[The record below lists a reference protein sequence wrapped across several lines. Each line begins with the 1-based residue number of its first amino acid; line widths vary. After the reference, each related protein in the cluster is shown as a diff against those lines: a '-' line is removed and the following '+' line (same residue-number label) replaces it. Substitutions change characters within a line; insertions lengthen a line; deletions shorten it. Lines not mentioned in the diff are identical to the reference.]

1 MKQEARSKKQEAR
14 SKKQEARSKK
24 QETSLQSAV
33 RSPDAPKSKIKN
45 PKSSDLK
52 ILLRCFGYLRPSWKL
67 MVGAYLT
74 MLFISALGVA
84 NPQLLRWGIDRG
96 IKAGDMGT
104 LGWAVL
110 GILGLTLLNGVFSFF
125 QGRWTELASQQ
136 VAYDMRNDIHRKLS
150 TLSFAYHDQA
160 ETGQLLSRAIQ
171 DVDRIRFMT
180 GRASLHLINGIVTFT
195 ATTVIML
202 TMNPLLTLLAM
213 LTAPL
218 LFYQTFTFARKIR
231 PMWLALQQQM
241 AVLTTRLEQNL
252 RGMRI
257 VKGFAQE
264 PAEIARFEAENAKWF
279 QIAADSARLQSING
293 PLMGLITNIGSIFIL
308 WYGGRLVAQGGLTMG
323 ELVAF
328 TAYMGQLAGPVRM
341 LGRVIPAIVQAIACG
356 ERIFDILDAESEVK
370 ESPGA
375 VALPAVQ
382 GHVRFEN
389 VSFAYFGR
397 HKVLEN
403 VTLDVPAGQIVA
415 LLGATGSGKTTII
428 NLIPRFYDVTQ
439 GRITIDDYDIRDVTL
454 NSLRAQ
460 IGIVLQETTLF
471 ADTIRANIAFG
482 RPDATEAEIVAAAQ
496 AAQAHDFILEMP
508 DGYDTKVGERGVTLS
523 GGQKQR
529 IAIARALLKDPRIL
543 ILDDA
548 LSSVDTETERLIQL
562 ALERLM
568 RGRTSFVIAQRLS
581 TVRLADQIVVLE
593 HGHIVARGTHEE
605 LLRTSGLYVEI
616 YQRQLR
622 PQEVAEV
629 KKRQEAGSKGQEAG
643 SKRQEAGSKGQEVG
657 GNGQEP
663 PDYVSRLTSQDP
675 LLQNP
680 KSKIENL
687 QSAEVAR

>member
-1 MKQEARSKKQEAR
+1 MKQEARSKRQEAR
-14 SKKQEARSKK
+14 SKRQEARGGQSR
-24 QETSLQSAV
+24 SLKA
-33 RSPDAPKSKIKN
+33 
-45 PKSSDLK
+45 SDWK

-67 MVGAYLT
+67 MVGAYLA
-74 MLFISALGVA
+74 MLLISALGVA

-96 IKAGDMGT
+96 IKAGNMT
-104 LGWAVL
+104 FLGWTVL
-110 GILGLTLLNGVFSFF
+110 GILGLTLLNGVLSFF

-180 GRASLHLINGIVTFT
+180 GRATLHLINGVITFI
-195 ATTVIML
+195 ATTVMML
-202 TMNPLLTLLAM
+202 TMNPRLTLLAM

-241 AVLTTRLEQNL
+241 AILTTRLEQNL

-264 PAEIARFEAENAKWF
+264 QEETARFKAENAVWF
-279 QIAADSARLQSING
+279 NIAADSARLQSING

-370 ESPGA
+370 EAPDA
-375 VALPAVQ
+375 IPLPPVQ
-382 GHVRFEN
+382 GRVRFEN

-403 VTLDVPAGQIVA
+403 VSLDVPPGQIVA

-471 ADTIRANIAFG
+471 ADTVRANIAFG
-482 RPDATEAEIVAAAQ
+482 RPDATEEEIIAAAQ

-508 DGYDTKVGERGVTLS
+508 EGYDTKVGERGVTLS

-581 TVRLADQIVVLE
+581 TVRLADQILVLE
-593 HGHIVARGTHEE
+593 QGRIVAQGTHEE

-629 KKRQEAGSKGQEAG
+629 KRMQEARGKQDEL
-643 SKRQEAGSKGQEVG
+643 RMT
-657 GNGQEP
+657 NDEP
-663 PDYVSRLTSQDP
+663 TTHDSP
-675 LLQNP
+675 LATRHSPFAIRNSPL
-680 KSKIENL
+680 
-687 QSAEVAR
+687 AEVVR

>member
-1 MKQEARSKKQEAR
+1 MKQVISH
-14 SKKQEARSKK
+14 
-24 QETSLQSAV
+24 QSSV
-33 RSPDAPKSKIKN
+33 VSPNAPKSKIKN
-45 PKSSDLK
+45 LKSSDFK
-52 ILLRCFGYLRPSWKL
+52 ILVRCFGYLRPSWKL

-74 MLFISALGVA
+74 MLLISALGVA
-84 NPQLLRWGIDRG
+84 NPQLLRWGIDQG
-96 IKAGDMGT
+96 IKAGDMT
-104 LGWAVL
+104 FLGWAVVGL
-110 GILGLTLLNGVFSFF
+110 LGLTVLNGAFSFF

-171 DVDRIRFMT
+171 DVDRIRFLT
-180 GRASLHLINGIVTFT
+180 GRATLNLISGVVTFIAT
-195 ATTVIML
+195 AIMML
-202 TMNPLLTLLAM
+202 TMNPRLTLLAM

-241 AVLTTRLEQNL
+241 AILTTRLEQNL

-264 PAEIARFEAENAKWF
+264 PAETARFEAENAVWF
-279 QIAADSARLQSING
+279 NIAANSARLQSING

-328 TAYMGQLAGPVRM
+328 TAYMSQLAGPVRM
-341 LGRVIPAIVQAIACG
+341 LGRVIPSIVQAIACG

-370 ESPGA
+370 EAPDA
-375 VALPAVQ
+375 LALPEVQ
-382 GHVRFEN
+382 GHVRFED

-397 HKVLEN
+397 HRVLEN
-403 VTLDVPAGQIVA
+403 VTLDVPPGQIIA

-428 NLIPRFYDVTQ
+428 NLIPRFYDVTK
-439 GRITIDDYDIRDVTL
+439 GRVTVDGYDIRDVTL
-454 NSLRAQ
+454 ASLRSQ

-482 RPDATEAEIVAAAQ
+482 RPDATEDEVIAAAQ

-548 LSSVDTETERLIQL
+548 MSSVDTETEQLIQI

-581 TVRLADQIVVLE
+581 TVRLADLILVLE
-593 HGHIVARGTHEE
+593 QGSIVAQGTHEE

-622 PQEVAEV
+622 PQEVAEI
-629 KKRQEAGSKGQEAG
+629 KRKQEA
-643 SKRQEAGSKGQEVG
+643 RRM
-657 GNGQEP
+657 
-663 PDYVSRLTSQDP
+663 DYGLRMTND
-675 LLQNP
+675 
-680 KSKIENL
+680 KSSIP
-687 QSAEVAR
+687 QSSITKSSIPQAEVVR

>member
-1 MKQEARSKKQEAR
+1 MKQEARGKGQEAR
-14 SKKQEARSKK
+14 
-24 QETSLQSAV
+24 
-33 RSPDAPKSKIKN
+33 DDKSRKL
-45 PKSSDLK
+45 KSSDWK
-52 ILLRCFGYLRPSWKL
+52 ILLRCFSYMRPYWLLMGGGY
-67 MVGAYLT
+67 GA
-74 MLFISALGVA
+74 MLIISGLGVLQ
-84 NPQLLRWGIDRG
+84 PQLFRLIVDRG
-96 IKAGDMGT
+96 IKGGDLTFLSWG
-104 LGWAVL
+104 VL
-110 GILGLTLLNGVFSFF
+110 GILALTAVSGVFSFF
-125 QGRWTELASQQ
+125 QGQWTERASQN
-136 VAYDMRNDIHRKLS
+136 VAYDLRNAIHHKLS

-171 DVDRIRFMT
+171 DVDRIRFLT
-180 GRASLHLINGIVTFT
+180 GRATLNLVSGIVTFI
-195 ATTVIML
+195 ATTVMMA
-202 TMNPLLTLLAM
+202 TMNPRLTLLAM
-213 LTAPL
+213 LTTPL

-231 PMWLALQQQM
+231 PIWLALQQQM
-241 AVLTTRLEQNL
+241 AILTTRLEQNL

-264 PAEIARFEAENAKWF
+264 PAETARFEAENATWF

-308 WYGGRLVAQGGLTMG
+308 WYGGRLVAQQGLTLG

-341 LGRVIPAIVQAIACG
+341 LGRVIPSIVQAIACG
-356 ERIFDILDAESEVK
+356 ERIFEILDAESEVK
-370 ESPGA
+370 EAPNA
-375 VALPAVQ
+375 IPLPPIQ

-397 HKVLEN
+397 HKVLEGI
-403 VTLDVPAGQIVA
+403 TLDVAPGQIIA
-415 LLGATGSGKTTII
+415 LLGATGSGKSTII
-428 NLIPRFYDVTQ
+428 NLIPRFYDVTK
-439 GRITIDDYDIRDVTL
+439 GRITIDGYDIRDVTL
-454 NSLRAQ
+454 ASLREQ

-482 RPDATEAEIVAAAQ
+482 RPAATEDEIVAAAQ

-508 DGYDTKVGERGVTLS
+508 EGYDTKVGERGVTLS

-548 LSSVDTETERLIQL
+548 LSSVDTETEHLIQK

-593 HGHIVARGTHEE
+593 QGHIVAQGTHEE

-622 PQEVAEV
+622 PQEVAEI
-629 KKRQEAGSKGQEAG
+629 KRRQEAGSKEQEAG
-643 SKRQEAGSKGQEVG
+643 NWKLEAGNWKLEAGNWKLEAGSRKLEAGNWKLEAGNWKLEAGSSQPASSIEHPVSSMEV
-657 GNGQEP
+657 
-663 PDYVSRLTSQDP
+663 VR
-675 LLQNP
+675 
-680 KSKIENL
+680 
-687 QSAEVAR
+687 

>member
-1 MKQEARSKKQEAR
+1 MSEKARKRESEKAR
-14 SKKQEARSKK
+14 KRISEKADQRKN
-24 QETSLQSAV
+24 
-33 RSPDAPKSKIKN
+33 APHNPQPTTRN
-45 PKSSDLK
+45 PKSGDWK
-52 ILLRCFGYLRPSWKL
+52 ILVRCFGYLRPSWKL
-67 MVGAYLT
+67 MAGAYGA
-74 MLFISALGVA
+74 MLVISALGVA

-96 IKAGDMGT
+96 IKAGDMGF
-104 LGWAVL
+104 LGWTVL
-110 GILGLTLLNGVFSFF
+110 GLLALTLLNGVFAFF

-136 VAYDMRNDIHRKLS
+136 VAYDMRNDIHRKLA

-180 GRASLHLINGIVTFT
+180 GRASLHLINGVITFI

-241 AVLTTRLEQNL
+241 AILTTRLEQNL

-264 PAEIARFEAENAKWF
+264 PAETERFEAENATWF

-308 WYGGRLVAQGGLTMG
+308 WYGGRLVIEGGLTLG

-341 LGRVIPAIVQAIACG
+341 MGRVIPAIVQAIACG

-370 ESPGA
+370 ESPDA
-375 VALPAVQ
+375 IALPEVQ

-403 VTLDVPAGQIVA
+403 VTLDVPPGQIIA

-428 NLIPRFYDVTQ
+428 NLIPRFYDVTA
-439 GRITIDDYDIRDVTL
+439 GRVTVDGHDIRDLTL
-454 NSLRAQ
+454 NSLRSQ

-471 ADTIRANIAFG
+471 ADTIRANLAFG
-482 RPDATEAEIVAAAQ
+482 RPDAAEEEIVAAAQ

-508 DGYDTKVGERGVTLS
+508 DGYDTRVGERGVTLS

-529 IAIARALLKDPRIL
+529 VAIARALLKDPRIL

-581 TVRLADQIVVLE
+581 TVRLADQILVLE
-593 HGHIVARGTHEE
+593 QGRIVAQGTHEE

-629 KKRQEAGSKGQEAG
+629 KKRQEAGSKRQEAG
-643 SKRQEAGSKGQEVG
+643 SKRQETVDDELLVSESKI
-657 GNGQEP
+657 
-663 PDYVSRLTSQDP
+663 
-675 LLQNP
+675 QNP
-680 KSKIENL
+680 KSKIP
-687 QSAEVAR
+687 AEVAR

>member
-1 MKQEARSKKQEAR
+1 MNQRIDD
-14 SKKQEARSKK
+14 
-24 QETSLQSAV
+24 SAN
-33 RSPDAPKSKIKN
+33 PKSKIKN
-45 PKSSDLK
+45 LKSSDLK

-67 MVGAYLT
+67 MVGAYLA
-74 MLFISALGVA
+74 MLLISALSVA
-84 NPQLLRWGIDRG
+84 NPQLLRWGIDQG
-96 IKAGDMGT
+96 IKAGNMGA
-104 LGWAVL
+104 LGWAAL

-171 DVDRIRFMT
+171 DVDRIRFLT
-180 GRASLHLINGIVTFT
+180 GRATLHLISGIVTFI
-195 ATTVIML
+195 AAAVMMVM
-202 TMNPLLTLLAM
+202 MNPLLTLLAM

-241 AVLTTRLEQNL
+241 AILTTRLEQNL

-264 PAEIARFEAENAKWF
+264 PEETARFEAENAVWF
-279 QIAADSARLQSING
+279 NIAANSARLQSISG

-341 LGRVIPAIVQAIACG
+341 LGRVIPSIVQAIACG
-356 ERIFDILDAESEVK
+356 ERIFDILDAESEV
-370 ESPGA
+370 EEAPDA
-375 VALPAVQ
+375 VALPPVQ

-403 VTLDVPAGQIVA
+403 VGLDVPPGQIVA

-428 NLIPRFYDVTQ
+428 NLIPRFYDVTL
-439 GRITIDDYDIRDVTL
+439 GRVTIDDYDIRDVTL

-460 IGIVLQETTLF
+460 VGIVLQETTLF

-482 RPDATEAEIVAAAQ
+482 RPDATEDEIIAAAQ

-508 DGYDTKVGERGVTLS
+508 EGYDTKVGERGVTLS

-529 IAIARALLKDPRIL
+529 VAIARALLKDPRIL

-568 RGRTSFVIAQRLS
+568 RGRTSFIIAQRLS
-581 TVRLADQIVVLE
+581 TVRLADQILVLE
-593 HGHIVARGTHEE
+593 QGHIVAQGTHEE

-622 PQEVAEV
+622 PQEMAEV
-629 KKRQEAGSKGQEAG
+629 KKRQEARDKKQESANQRIG
-643 SKRQEAGSKGQEVG
+643 EFANQQI
-657 GNGQEP
+657 N
-663 PDYVSRLTSQDP
+663 
-675 LLQNP
+675 
-680 KSKIENL
+680 KSPIFNL
-687 QSAEVAR
+687 QSAEVVR

>member
-1 MKQEARSKKQEAR
+1 MNQRIDD
-14 SKKQEARSKK
+14 
-24 QETSLQSAV
+24 SAN
-33 RSPDAPKSKIKN
+33 PKSKIKN
-45 PKSSDLK
+45 LKSSDLK

-67 MVGAYLT
+67 MVGAYLA
-74 MLFISALGVA
+74 MLLISALSVA
-84 NPQLLRWGIDRG
+84 NPQLLRWGIDQG
-96 IKAGDMGT
+96 IKASNMT
-104 LGWAVL
+104 ALGWAAL

-171 DVDRIRFMT
+171 DVDRIRFLT
-180 GRASLHLINGIVTFT
+180 GRATLHLISGIVTFIAT
-195 ATTVIML
+195 AVMMVM
-202 TMNPLLTLLAM
+202 MNPLLTLLAM

-241 AVLTTRLEQNL
+241 AILTTRLEQNL

-264 PAEIARFEAENAKWF
+264 PEETARFEAENAVWF
-279 QIAADSARLQSING
+279 NIAANSARLQSING

-341 LGRVIPAIVQAIACG
+341 LGRVIPSIVQAIACG
-356 ERIFDILDAESEVK
+356 ERIFDILDAESEV
-370 ESPGA
+370 EEAPDA
-375 VALPAVQ
+375 VALPPVQ

-403 VTLDVPAGQIVA
+403 VGLDVPPGQIVA

-428 NLIPRFYDVTQ
+428 NLIPRFYDVTL
-439 GRITIDDYDIRDVTL
+439 GRVTIDDYDIRDVTL

-460 IGIVLQETTLF
+460 VGIVLQETTLF

-482 RPDATEAEIVAAAQ
+482 RPDATEDEIIAAAQ

-508 DGYDTKVGERGVTLS
+508 EGYDTKVGERGVTLS

-529 IAIARALLKDPRIL
+529 VAIARALLKDPRIL

-568 RGRTSFVIAQRLS
+568 RGRTSFIIAQRLS
-581 TVRLADQIVVLE
+581 TVRLADQILVLE
-593 HGHIVARGTHEE
+593 QGHIVAQGTHEE

-622 PQEVAEV
+622 PQEMAEV
-629 KKRQEAGSKGQEAG
+629 KKRQEARDKKQESANQRIG
-643 SKRQEAGSKGQEVG
+643 EFANQQI
-657 GNGQEP
+657 N
-663 PDYVSRLTSQDP
+663 
-675 LLQNP
+675 
-680 KSKIENL
+680 KSPIFNL
-687 QSAEVAR
+687 QSAEVVR

>member
-1 MKQEARSKKQEAR
+1 MA
-14 SKKQEARSKK
+14 
-24 QETSLQSAV
+24 
-33 RSPDAPKSKIKN
+33 
-45 PKSSDLK
+45 
-52 ILLRCFGYLRPSWKL
+52 
-67 MVGAYLT
+67 GAYGA
-74 MLFISALGVA
+74 MLVISALGVA

-96 IKAGDMGT
+96 IKAGDMGF
-104 LGWAVL
+104 LGWTVL
-110 GILGLTLLNGVFSFF
+110 GLLALTLLNGVFAFF

-136 VAYDMRNDIHRKLS
+136 VAYDMRNDIHRKLA

-180 GRASLHLINGIVTFT
+180 GRASLHLINGVITFI

-241 AVLTTRLEQNL
+241 AILTTRLEQNL

-264 PAEIARFEAENAKWF
+264 PAETERFEAENATWF

-308 WYGGRLVAQGGLTMG
+308 WYGGRLVIEGGLTLG

-341 LGRVIPAIVQAIACG
+341 MGRVIPAIVQAIACG

-370 ESPGA
+370 ESPDA
-375 VALPAVQ
+375 IALPEVQ

-403 VTLDVPAGQIVA
+403 VTLDVPPGQIIA

-428 NLIPRFYDVTQ
+428 NLIPRFYDVTA
-439 GRITIDDYDIRDVTL
+439 GRVTVDGHDIRDLTL
-454 NSLRAQ
+454 NSLRSQ

-471 ADTIRANIAFG
+471 ADTIRANLAFG
-482 RPDATEAEIVAAAQ
+482 RPDAAEEEIVAAAQ

-508 DGYDTKVGERGVTLS
+508 DGYDTRVGERGVTLS

-529 IAIARALLKDPRIL
+529 VAIARALLKDPRIL

-581 TVRLADQIVVLE
+581 TVRLADQILVLE
-593 HGHIVARGTHEE
+593 QGRIVAQGTHEE

-629 KKRQEAGSKGQEAG
+629 KKRQEAGSKRQEAG
-643 SKRQEAGSKGQEVG
+643 SKRQETVDDELLVSESKI
-657 GNGQEP
+657 
-663 PDYVSRLTSQDP
+663 
-675 LLQNP
+675 QNP
-680 KSKIENL
+680 KSKIP
-687 QSAEVAR
+687 AEVAR

>member
-1 MKQEARSKKQEAR
+1 MKQEARSKKQVLSPQSSILSPQS
-14 SKKQEARSKK
+14 SKSG
-24 QETSLQSAV
+24 
-33 RSPDAPKSKIKN
+33 DW
-45 PKSSDLK
+45 K
-52 ILLRCFGYLRPSWKL
+52 ILVRCFGYLRPSWKL
-67 MVGAYLT
+67 MAGAYGA
-74 MLFISALGVA
+74 MLVISALGVA

-96 IKAGDMGT
+96 IKAGDMGF

-110 GILGLTLLNGVFSFF
+110 GLLALTLLNGVFAFF

-136 VAYDMRNDIHRKLS
+136 MTYDMRNDIHRKLA

-180 GRASLHLINGIVTFT
+180 GRASLHLINGVITFI

-241 AVLTTRLEQNL
+241 AILTTRLEQNL

-264 PAEIARFEAENAKWF
+264 PEETARFEAENATWF

-308 WYGGRLVAQGGLTMG
+308 WYGGRLVIEGGLTLG

-328 TAYMGQLAGPVRM
+328 TAYMGQLTGPVRM
-341 LGRVIPAIVQAIACG
+341 MGRVIPAIVQAIACG

-370 ESPGA
+370 ESPNA
-375 VALPAVQ
+375 ITLPEVQ
-382 GHVRFEN
+382 GHVRFED

-397 HKVLEN
+397 HKVLEA
-403 VTLDVPAGQIVA
+403 VTLDVPPGQIIA

-428 NLIPRFYDVTQ
+428 NLIPRFYDVTA
-439 GRITIDDYDIRDVTL
+439 GRVTVDGYDLRDVTL
-454 NSLRAQ
+454 NSLRSQ

-471 ADTIRANIAFG
+471 ADTLRANIAFG
-482 RPDATEAEIVAAAQ
+482 RPDATEEEIIAAAQ
-496 AAQAHDFILEMP
+496 AAQAHDFILDMP

-529 IAIARALLKDPRIL
+529 VAIARALLKDPRIL

-548 LSSVDTETERLIQL
+548 MSSVDTETERLIQL

-581 TVRLADQIVVLE
+581 TVRLADQILVLE
-593 HGHIVARGTHEE
+593 QGRIVAQGTHEE

-629 KKRQEAGSKGQEAG
+629 KKRQEAGSKMQEAAEHEL
-643 SKRQEAGSKGQEVG
+643 RMTNDELRNTQ
-657 GNGQEP
+657 
-663 PDYVSRLTSQDP
+663 Y
-675 LLQNP
+675 
-680 KSKIENL
+680 
-687 QSAEVAR
+687 AEVVR

>member
-1 MKQEARSKKQEAR
+1 MKQDARCKTQDARISKSANQQI
-14 SKKQEARSKK
+14 SK
-24 QETSLQSAV
+24 
-33 RSPDAPKSKIKN
+33 SPN
-45 PKSSDLK
+45 LKSSDWK
-52 ILLRCFGYLRPSWKL
+52 ILLRCFGYLRPSWK
-67 MVGAYLT
+67 MMAGAYVA
-74 MLFISALGVA
+74 MLIISALGVA

-96 IKAGDMGT
+96 IKAGDMRF
-104 LGWAVL
+104 LGGVAL
-110 GILGLTLLNGVFSFF
+110 GLLGLTLLNGVFSFF

-180 GRASLHLINGIVTFT
+180 GRAMLHLINGVVTFI
-195 ATTVIML
+195 AVTVMML
-202 TMNPLLTLLAM
+202 RMNPRLTLLAM
-213 LTAPL
+213 ITAPL

-241 AVLTTRLEQNL
+241 AILTTRLEQNL

-264 PAEIARFEAENAKWF
+264 PAETAHFEAENATWF

-308 WYGGRLVAQGGLTMG
+308 WYGGRLVVQGGLTMG

-341 LGRVIPAIVQAIACG
+341 MGRVIPAIVQAIACG

-370 ESPGA
+370 EAPN
-375 VALPAVQ
+375 ALLLPPVQ
-382 GHVRFEN
+382 GRVSFEN

-403 VTLDVPAGQIVA
+403 VTLDVPPGQIVA

-439 GRITIDDYDIRDVTL
+439 GRVTVDGYDIRDVTL
-454 NSLRAQ
+454 ASLRDQ

-482 RPDATEAEIVAAAQ
+482 RPDASEEEIVAAAQ

-508 DGYDTKVGERGVTLS
+508 EGYDTKVGERGATLS

-581 TVRLADQIVVLE
+581 TVRLADQILVLE
-593 HGHIVARGTHEE
+593 QGRIVAQGTHEE

-622 PQEVAEV
+622 PQEAAEV
-629 KKRQEAGSKGQEAG
+629 KRMQEARGKKLETRSWKLEAEN
-643 SKRQEAGSKGQEVG
+643 SIPASSIQQPATSLEV
-657 GNGQEP
+657 
-663 PDYVSRLTSQDP
+663 VR
-675 LLQNP
+675 
-680 KSKIENL
+680 
-687 QSAEVAR
+687 

>member
-629 KKRQEAGSKGQEAG
+629 KKRQEAGSKGQE
-643 SKRQEAGSKGQEVG
+643 VG

>member
-1 MKQEARSKKQEAR
+1 MSE
-14 SKKQEARSKK
+14 
-24 QETSLQSAV
+24 SAN
-33 RSPDAPKSKIKN
+33 RQIGESANRRIGESANPQPKTLN
-45 PKSSDLK
+45 PQPITRKLKSSDLK
-52 ILLRCFGYLRPSWKL
+52 IMLRCFGYLRPSWKL

-74 MLFISALGVA
+74 MLIISALGVA

-96 IKAGDMGT
+96 IKAGDMGV

-110 GILGLTLLNGVFSFF
+110 GVLGLTLLNGVLSFF

-180 GRASLHLINGIVTFT
+180 GRATLHLINGVITFF
-195 ATTVIML
+195 ATTAMML
-202 TMNPLLTLLAM
+202 TMNPRLTLLAM
-213 LTAPL
+213 LTTPL

-241 AVLTTRLEQNL
+241 AILTTRLEQNL

-264 PAEIARFEAENAKWF
+264 PAETARFEAENATWF
-279 QIAADSARLQSING
+279 QIAANSARLQSING

-308 WYGGRLVAQGGLTMG
+308 WYGGRLVIEGGLTLG

-370 ESPGA
+370 ESPDA
-375 VALPAVQ
+375 IVLPEVR

-403 VTLDVPAGQIVA
+403 VTLDVPPGQIVA

-428 NLIPRFYDVTQ
+428 NLIPRFYDVTA
-439 GRITIDDYDIRDVTL
+439 GRVTVDDYDIRDVTL

-482 RPDATEAEIVAAAQ
+482 RPDATEDEIVAAAQ

-508 DGYDTKVGERGVTLS
+508 EGYDTKVGERGVTLS

-548 LSSVDTETERLIQL
+548 MSSVDTETEQLIQM

-581 TVRLADQIVVLE
+581 TVRLADQILVLE
-593 HGHIVARGTHEE
+593 HGHIVAQGTHEE
-605 LLRTSGLYVEI
+605 LLHTSGLYVEI

-622 PQEVAEV
+622 PQEVAEI
-629 KKRQEAGSKGQEAG
+629 KRRQEAGSQKLEARSWKLEAG
-643 SKRQEAGSKGQEVG
+643 SRKLEVG
-657 GNGQEP
+657 SPKLETGSSQP
-663 PDYVSRLTSQDP
+663 ASSIQHPVSSM
-675 LLQNP
+675 
-680 KSKIENL
+680 
-687 QSAEVAR
+687 EVVR

>member
-1 MKQEARSKKQEAR
+1 MSEKARKRESEKAR
-14 SKKQEARSKK
+14 KRESEKARKRISEKADQRK
-24 QETSLQSAV
+24 N
-33 RSPDAPKSKIKN
+33 APHNPQPTTRN
-45 PKSSDLK
+45 PKSGDWK
-52 ILLRCFGYLRPSWKL
+52 ILVRCFGYLRPSWKL
-67 MVGAYLT
+67 MAGAYGA
-74 MLFISALGVA
+74 MLVISALGVA

-96 IKAGDMGT
+96 IKAGDMGF
-104 LGWAVL
+104 LGWTVL
-110 GILGLTLLNGVFSFF
+110 GLLALTLLNGVFAFF

-136 VAYDMRNDIHRKLS
+136 VAYDMRNDIHRKLA

-180 GRASLHLINGIVTFT
+180 GRASLHLINGVITFI

-241 AVLTTRLEQNL
+241 AILTTRLEQNL

-264 PAEIARFEAENAKWF
+264 PAETERFEAENATWF

-308 WYGGRLVAQGGLTMG
+308 WYGGRLVIEGGLTLG

-341 LGRVIPAIVQAIACG
+341 MGRVIPAIVQAIACG

-370 ESPGA
+370 ESPDA
-375 VALPAVQ
+375 IALPEVQ

-403 VTLDVPAGQIVA
+403 VTLDVPPGQIIA

-428 NLIPRFYDVTQ
+428 NLIPRFYDVTA
-439 GRITIDDYDIRDVTL
+439 GRVTVDGHDIRDLTL
-454 NSLRAQ
+454 NSLRSQ

-471 ADTIRANIAFG
+471 ADTIRANLAFG
-482 RPDATEAEIVAAAQ
+482 RPDAAEEEIVAAAQ

-508 DGYDTKVGERGVTLS
+508 DGYDTRVGERGVTLS

-529 IAIARALLKDPRIL
+529 VAIARALLKDPRIL

-581 TVRLADQIVVLE
+581 TVRLADQILVLE
-593 HGHIVARGTHEE
+593 QGRIVAQGTHEE

-629 KKRQEAGSKGQEAG
+629 KKRQEAGSKRQEAG
-643 SKRQEAGSKGQEVG
+643 SKRQETVDDELLVSESKI
-657 GNGQEP
+657 
-663 PDYVSRLTSQDP
+663 
-675 LLQNP
+675 QNP
-680 KSKIENL
+680 KSKIP
-687 QSAEVAR
+687 AEVAR